1 MDIRIEK
8 TERAIKNAFL
18 ELRSRKPLGKITVK
32 ELCSLAAI
40 NKSTF
45 YSHYEDIYALSDKME
60 SETIVSVLKNISSQQ
75 EEPFKNPDV
84 FTRNLYMALIS
95 NNTLINLLF
104 SGTEKARLG
113 DCLETELKRLI
124 CEKYPDYKEDPQRDI
139 MLSFCIQGCFHAYL
153 NNQEKDVLAE
163 INASIPLKREFTVSL
178 KLFSPDIT
186 PVLLYLCFHRLMTY
200 FIFLSKYS
208 SMAVLTSMI
217 PYTLPFRFTFP

>member
-60 SETIVSVLKNISSQQ
+60 SETIVTVLKNISSQQ
-75 EEPFKNPDV
+75 ESPFKNPDV

-124 CEKYPDYKEDPQRDI
+124 CEKYPDYQNDAEKDI

-153 NNQEKDVLAE
+153 NNQEKDVATLVSVSESIVSRLAPMYME
-163 INASIPLKREFTVSL
+163 EVTEEA
-178 KLFSPDIT
+178 
-186 PVLLYLCFHRLMTY
+186 
-200 FIFLSKYS
+200 
-208 SMAVLTSMI
+208 
-217 PYTLPFRFTFP
+217 

>member
-60 SETIVSVLKNISSQQ
+60 SETIVTVLKNIYSQQ
-75 EEPFKNPDV
+75 DSPIKNPNV
-84 FTRNLYMALIS
+84 ITRNLYMALLS

-113 DCLETELKRLI
+113 ACLETELKRLI
-124 CEKYPDYKEDPQRDI
+124 CEKYPDYQNDAEKDI

-153 NNQEKDVLAE
+153 NNQEKDVATLVSVSESIVRRLAPMYME
-163 INASIPLKREFTVSL
+163 EVTEEA
-178 KLFSPDIT
+178 
-186 PVLLYLCFHRLMTY
+186 
-200 FIFLSKYS
+200 
-208 SMAVLTSMI
+208 
-217 PYTLPFRFTFP
+217 

>member
-18 ELRSRKPLGKITVK
+18 ELRSRKPLGKITIK

-153 NNQEKDVLAE
+153 NNQEKDVATLVYVSESIVRKLA
-163 INASIPLKREFTVSL
+163 PM
-178 KLFSPDIT
+178 
-186 PVLLYLCFHRLMTY
+186 YLENNTEEN
-200 FIFLSKYS
+200 
-208 SMAVLTSMI
+208 
-217 PYTLPFRFTFP
+217 

>member
-1 MDIRIEK
+1 MLFWNY
-8 TERAIKNAFL
+8 A
-18 ELRSRKPLGKITVK
+18 SRKPLGKITVK

-60 SETIVSVLKNISSQQ
+60 SETIVTVLKNISSQQ
-75 EEPFKNPDV
+75 DSPFKNPGV

-124 CEKYPDYKEDPQRDI
+124 CEKYPDYQNDAEKDI

-153 NNQEKDVLAE
+153 NNQEKDVATLVSVSESIVRRLAPMYME
-163 INASIPLKREFTVSL
+163 EVTEEA
-178 KLFSPDIT
+178 
-186 PVLLYLCFHRLMTY
+186 
-200 FIFLSKYS
+200 
-208 SMAVLTSMI
+208 
-217 PYTLPFRFTFP
+217 

>member
-60 SETIVSVLKNISSQQ
+60 SETIVTVLKNISSQQ
-75 EEPFKNPDV
+75 ESPFKNPDV

-124 CEKYPDYKEDPQRDI
+124 CEKYPDYQKDAERDI
-139 MLSFCIQGCFHAYL
+139 RLSFCIQGCFHAYL
-153 NNQEKDVLAE
+153 NNQEKDVATLVSVSESIVLRLAPMYME
-163 INASIPLKREFTVSL
+163 EAAEE
-178 KLFSPDIT
+178 
-186 PVLLYLCFHRLMTY
+186 
-200 FIFLSKYS
+200 
-208 SMAVLTSMI
+208 A
-217 PYTLPFRFTFP
+217 